1 MQIGPYRKNIPC
13 KQPTKGPPNV
23 AQGPEMIRIDL
34 QNVKVTTVTVHTGE
48 SSLPMAVLFY
58 VGKYNYDILVGLILL
73 MTLGHIILIQL
84 LGHFMISKFPLHAGY
99 LLQRLIKRNFRGHFV
114 FLTDPWRWYFFLLGA
129 SYILHT
135 SVARGVGW
143 GGGEETATP

>member
-1 MQIGPYRKNIPC
+1 MQIGPYRENIPC

-58 VGKYNYDILVGLILL
+58 VVKYKYDVLVGL
-73 MTLGHIILIQL
+73 
-84 LGHFMISKFPLHAGY
+84 FCS
-99 LLQRLIKRNFRGHFV
+99 
-114 FLTDPWRWYFFLLGA
+114 
-129 SYILHT
+129 
-135 SVARGVGW
+135 
-143 GGGEETATP
+143 